1 VCEGER
7 ERERERGA
15 LAHATAASHSW
26 DASSKVSSCNDFAGT
41 ANPLINCSQFK
52 CALDCEDSC
61 GWDRAANACL
71 VGEDTSDRERE
82 LRLGDCAATVSDTDA
97 GGVSADTAIA
107 VATSVA
113 VLVIAVTVKYV
124 CSKRASTDVQQRAEA
139 AEYAN
144 NPAYNNDPC
153 YEAIQPRAIA
163 DSNTGA
169 AYADVEDAVGH
180 TNEAGYAVAE
190 TSYSHA

>member
-1 VCEGER
+1 MCEKESER
-7 ERERERGA
+7 EREREREA
-15 LAHATAASHSW
+15 LARSTPA
-26 DASSKVSSCNDFAGT
+26 SKVSSCDDFAGT

-52 CALDCEDSC
+52 CALDCEDRC
-61 GWDRAANACL
+61 GWDRTVNACL
-71 VGEDTSDRERE
+71 VGGDTSDRERE
-82 LRLGDCAATVSDTDA
+82 LRLGDCVDTASDTVSDTEV
-97 GGVSADTAIA
+97 GGNSAVTAIA
-107 VATSVA
+107 VATAVA
-113 VLVIAVTVKYV
+113 VLGIAVTVTYV

-144 NPAYNNDPC
+144 NPAYNNDPF

-163 DSNTGA
+163 NSNTGA

-180 TNEAGYAVAE
+180 TNDSGYAVPE